1 MTMNP
6 FYDRVSFVLTWEGT
20 RAGPP
25 ACQRSRLL
33 LFVHCSSEPFIKFLG
48 WNFCT
53 RKVSYE
59 IYKYLHTYVHE
70 AINARAINTR
80 QGHLCE
86 RNIGCA
92 PSRCGGDAR
101 RVRLRLRQSPP
112 SGASCC
118 QVLVVL
124 FLTSRRGA
132 SSVWNCSHAVLRTLQ
147 TSYRWLLNVKRRHLL
162 VNVTRNITKA

>member
-20 RAGPP
+20 SAGPP
-25 ACQRSRLL
+25 ACQRSQLL
-33 LFVHCSSEPFIKFLG
+33 PFVHCSSEPFIKFLG

-53 RKVSYE
+53 CWKVSYE

-80 QGHLCE
+80 QRHLCE

-92 PSRCGGDAR
+92 PSRCRGDAQ
-101 RVRLRLRQSPP
+101 RVSLRLRQSPL

-118 QVLVVL
+118 QVFIVL
-124 FLTSRRGA
+124 FLTS
-132 SSVWNCSHAVLRTLQ
+132 CSEQPILLHETIHVAFDRYSKDPTAV
-147 TSYRWLLNVKRRHLL
+147 VCFRH
-162 VNVTRNITKA
+162 NDRNHQR